1 MRIKEFLKSI
11 KGLSPNTHRSYRQTL
26 WNLHAKIAGG
36 EPTDKDITDYLSRY
50 QTSSLHRH
58 KAAIKAYI
66 EFTGRPWPFTS
77 RQFRVS
83 RRKVPKFVK
92 PELIPKIAALGTK
105 DDEMFIM
112 TLFTLGCRISELM
125 GITQEDITE
134 NGVLVIGKGD
144 HQALI
149 PAVPEFL
156 EKLRHYAKS
165 NRRAKVFP
173 EKYSHYYER
182 LRFLG
187 EKAGIPGLHP
197 HMLRS
202 SRAVDLLNKNM
213 PLPYVQ
219 QMLRHANLNTTAIY
233 LEISNTDLGA
243 QLEKVEKYVED
254 M

>member
-1 MRIKEFLKSI
+1 MRIKEFIKSI

-26 WNLHAKIAGG
+26 WNLHAKIAGS

-92 PELIPKIAALGTK
+92 PELIPQIAALGTK

-125 GITQEDITE
+125 GITQEDISDT
-134 NGVLVIGKGD
+134 GVLVITKGG
-144 HQALI
+144 HERLK
-149 PAVPEFL
+149 PVMPEFL
-156 EKLRHYAKS
+156 AKLRHYAKS

-182 LRFLG
+182 LRSLG
-187 EKAGIPGLHP
+187 EQAGITRLHP
-197 HMLRS
+197 HMLRH
-202 SRAVDLLNKNM
+202 SRAVDLLNKGM
-213 PLPYVQ
+213 QLVYVQ
-219 QMLRHANLNTTAIY
+219 QFLGHASINTTAIY
-233 LEISNTDLGA
+233 LEITAGDLGTI
-243 QLEKVEKYVED
+243 LGEVENNGKR
-254 M
+254 